1 MLYFPWYS
9 ASTDL
14 LGGYSTYEEHYNHV
28 KHIITANE
36 LKYTKADVDSL
47 EIDENNFP
55 EHVWNQI
62 APNTESSR
70 AQSLA
75 EGVEPLTEISQEDLD
90 HHTNLF
96 TSTTHG
102 SLHARFESAA
112 NKQQIPADEYRTLL
126 RGLTAK
132 QRQIVMFHRDWCK
145 KAVVPLKRN

>member
-9 ASTDL
+9 ESTDL

-28 KHIITANE
+28 KHI
-36 LKYTKADVDSL
+36 VDSL
-47 EIDENNFP
+47 EIDENNFL

-75 EGVEPLTEISQEDLD
+75 EGIEPLTEISQEDLD

-132 QRQIVMFHRDWCK
+132 QRQIASH
-145 KAVVPLKRN
+145 VPS